1 MQNTHNFPSMGARSL
16 ALWPL
21 SRAIKE
27 TSQSKRK
34 KRNRGWWAPARRQLG
49 DGRPSLLWRKSD
61 RETDPPHSTTQHTG
75 GPVPL
80 PRRGSKAKA
89 GGAKRVARADVEIDF
104 SPLSPLCS
112 RARGSGALA
121 PLPRP
126 LFSRHILSCLF
137 ARFRF
142 SFSFSA
148 FFSAWFSS
156 QPGSRSAAC
165 DAVTGSARELR
176 GSGHLAVTAK
186 KKKTHG
192 RLTCGPRCS
201 SRPPPRGVVSSCRWL
216 MTPAARLRDGF
227 ECVLPVL
234 HTTPY
239 LTNFFFQIANTFFFS
254 NSIIFS

>member
-34 KRNRGWWAPARRQLG
+34 KKKPGLVVPSATPAGRRPALPAVAQKRPRNGPTPQHHTAHRWARPLASPGKQGQGGGCQACSPRG
-49 DGRPSLLWRKSD
+49 
-61 RETDPPHSTTQHTG
+61 
-75 GPVPL
+75 
-80 PRRGSKAKA
+80 RGN
-89 GGAKRVARADVEIDF
+89 RLF
-104 SPLSPLCS
+104 SPLPTLLA
-112 RARGSGALA
+112 RARERGARSSPTT
-121 PLPRP
+121 PLLPP
-126 LFSRHILSCLF
+126 YSLF

>member
-126 LFSRHILSCLF
+126 LFSRHILSSRAFAFPFLF
-137 ARFRF
+137 PL
-142 SFSFSA
+142 
-148 FFSAWFSS
+148 FFPPGFLPS
-156 QPGSRSAAC
+156 QAAAALHVMRSQVPQGSC
-165 DAVTGSARELR
+165 GDR
-176 GSGHLAVTAK
+176 GTW
-186 KKKTHG
+186 
-192 RLTCGPRCS
+192 R
-201 SRPPPRGVVSSCRWL
+201 
-216 MTPAARLRDGF
+216 
-227 ECVLPVL
+227 
-234 HTTPY
+234 
-239 LTNFFFQIANTFFFS
+239 
-254 NSIIFS
+254 